1 MKRLLAYLFIFLGF
15 EIFINQTNKSF
26 GIEFGQGELKLNDY
40 SVKGFIKFVK
50 GKTKNSPYIFSI
62 AEDGKAYAYWI
73 CSAGVGQCRGG
84 NHALVNK
91 SCLKNSKKWGSGAKC
106 HVLAHVRT
114 IRWDNGINKKTKFK
128 SKWSED
134 EIIAKLTEL
143 GFYGNTSLTT
153 TQTIEKKK
161 KTTETSTTKIAK
173 KKYIK
178 R

>member
-1 MKRLLAYLFIFLGF
+1 MKRLLAYLLLVLGF

-26 GIEFGQGELKLNDY
+26 AIEFGQGELKLNDY

-50 GKTKNSPYIFSI
+50 GKNNKNSPYIFSI

-84 NHALVNK
+84 NHNLVNK

-114 IRWDNGINKKTKFK
+114 IRWDNGTTPIPKEDILAKKT
-128 SKWSED
+128 
-134 EIIAKLTEL
+134 EL
-143 GFYGNTSLTT
+143 
-153 TQTIEKKK
+153 EA
-161 KTTETSTTKIAK
+161 E
-173 KKYIK
+173 
-178 R
+178 